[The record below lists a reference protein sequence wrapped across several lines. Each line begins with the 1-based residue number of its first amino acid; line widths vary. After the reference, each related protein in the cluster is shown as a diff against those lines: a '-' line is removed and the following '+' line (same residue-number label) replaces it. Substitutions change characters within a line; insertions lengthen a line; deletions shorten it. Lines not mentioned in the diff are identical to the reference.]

1 MNLLRQYTTVYSQS
15 CNDLALHVAGSML
28 LISEGTYCLP
38 QWLKDL
44 CTFGVD
50 SDGNTDGGLFA
61 YPKRNDQVAN
71 PASLIRLY
79 MEYHRYKEACDVVVS
94 VLSRRNG
101 QLSSSRLPEKG
112 CIDFLPYDLIDSLY
126 AVISNITGSVTSDD
140 PLVQNKLVAL
150 QLAQSGM
157 EKALVTHFKL
167 LKLSEEGLKSARAL
181 SLTV

>member
-1 MNLLRQYTTVYSQS
+1 
-15 CNDLALHVAGSML
+15 
-28 LISEGTYCLP
+28 
-38 QWLKDL
+38 
-44 CTFGVD
+44 
-50 SDGNTDGGLFA
+50 
-61 YPKRNDQVAN
+61 
-71 PASLIRLY
+71 